1 MRVIVADDSELLR
14 ERIRSVLTSFAS
26 VELVGE
32 AADGRTAVRMVKEL
46 VPDLIILDIQ
56 MPELSGINALK
67 EIRKNGSRAKICV
80 LTNFPYPQY
89 RDRCF
94 AEGADY
100 FFDKNAEFQKL
111 ATMITDLT
119 AKQTGTQEA
128 LR

>member
-1 MRVIVADDSELLR
+1 MRAIVADDSELLR
-14 ERIRSVLTSFAS
+14 ERIKSVLTSFAN

-32 AADGRTAVRMVKEL
+32 ASDGRTVVRMVKEL
-46 VPDLIILDIQ
+46 VPDLVILDIQ
-56 MPELSGINALK
+56 MPELNGIKALK
-67 EIRKNGSRAKICV
+67 EIRTSGSRATICV
-80 LTNFPYPQY
+80 LTNFPFPQY

-100 FFDKNAEFQKL
+100 FFDKTSEFQML

-119 AKQTGTQEA
+119 AKQKGTHEA

>member
-1 MRVIVADDSELLR
+1 MKVIIADDSGLLR
-14 ERIRSVLTSFAS
+14 ERIRSVLTSFLN

-32 AADGRTAVRMVKEL
+32 AADGRTVVRMVKEL
-46 VPDLIILDIQ
+46 VPDVVILDIQ
-56 MPELSGINALK
+56 MPELNGIEALK
-67 EIRKNGSRAKICV
+67 EIRKSGSRATICV

-100 FFDKNAEFQKL
+100 FFDKNTEFQKL

-119 AKQTGTQEA
+119 AMQSGTHEA

>member
-14 ERIRSVLTSFAS
+14 ERIKSVLTSCAN

-32 AADGRTAVRMVKEL
+32 AADGRTVVRMVKEL
-46 VPDLIILDIQ
+46 VPDVVILDIQ
-56 MPELSGINALK
+56 MPEVNGIKALK
-67 EIRKNGSRAKICV
+67 EIRKGGSRATICV
-80 LTNFPYPQY
+80 LTNFPYTQY

-100 FFDKNAEFQKL
+100 FLDKTSEFHKL

-119 AKQTGTQEA
+119 AMQTGTHEE